1 MCEFSTAAPWTS
13 IATSSRWA
21 RVARCPVPLPKEKSQ
36 RKPCAASHAGDGRP
50 RCVSPTSLLAI
61 LALLSQLDEP
71 GRCETWRFGGE
82 GVDLRLS
89 LSKSLEDQVLLMA
102 HFEQQTLD
110 PREALVDRWRDDGDL
125 HASGI
130 APTDALGRH
139 NDERILD
146 D

>member
-21 RVARCPVPLPKEKSQ
+21 RVARCPMPLAKEKSQ

-61 LALLSQLDEP
+61 LALPSQLDET
-71 GRCETWRFGGE
+71 GRCETWRFGCE

-102 HFEQQTLD
+102 HFEQQIFD
-110 PREALVDRWRDDGDL
+110 PPEAHIDRERHGADYRKITDLRAVMFGGHYGDSRL
-125 HASGI
+125 
-130 APTDALGRH
+130 
-139 NDERILD
+139 N
-146 D
+146 

>member
-50 RCVSPTSLLAI
+50 RCVSLTSLLAI
-61 LALLSQLDEP
+61 LALLSQFDET

-89 LSKSLEDQVLLMA
+89 LSQSLEEHVLLMA

-110 PREALVDRWRDDGDL
+110 PREALVDSCRGDGDL
-125 HASGI
+125 QASGI
-130 APTDALGRH
+130 AHTDVLGRH
-139 NDERILD
+139 NGGES
-146 D
+146 